1 MAADGRPQLIGK
13 ASLTGGRRV
22 KIQLDHVSAAES
34 GDYYQVHFGAANDGD
49 GAYVLI
55 QRQFEDDDGGLCY
68 LETHDQ
74 DYIGHFKVVRAT
86 LDRHR
91 FCLELRR
98 KKSSKVEVTFETNEP
113 NYIEVSRIL
122 RIMIPCLAVTGE
134 SEGAG

>member
-1 MAADGRPQLIGK
+1 M
-13 ASLTGGRRV
+13 

-34 GDYYQVHFGAANDGD
+34 GDYYQVNFEATDDGD
-49 GAYVLI
+49 GPYVLI

-98 KKSSKVEVTFETNEP
+98 KRSSKVEVTFKTNEE
-113 NYIEVSRIL
+113 NYMEVSRIL
-122 RIMIPCLAVTGE
+122 RIMIPCLAVAG
-134 SEGAG
+134 EGAG

>member
-1 MAADGRPQLIGK
+1 MK
-13 ASLTGGRRV
+13 V
-22 KIQLDHVSAAES
+22 QLDHVSVAKS
-34 GDYYQVHFGAANDGD
+34 GDYYQVNFEVADDGD
-49 GAYVLI
+49 GPYVLI

-98 KKSSKVEVTFETNEP
+98 KKFSNVEVTFKTNEE
-113 NYIEVSRIL
+113 NYLEVARIL
-122 RIMIPCLAVTGE
+122 RIIIPCLAQANMPMKRTKACQLSVDVRRA
-134 SEGAG
+134 GAPRLFR